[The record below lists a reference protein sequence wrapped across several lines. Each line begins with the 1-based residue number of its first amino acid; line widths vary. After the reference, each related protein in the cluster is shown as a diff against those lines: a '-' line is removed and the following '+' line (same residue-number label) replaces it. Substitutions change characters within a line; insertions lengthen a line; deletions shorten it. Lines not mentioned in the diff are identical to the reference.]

1 MTVDDP
7 TGRDP
12 RQALIDTNLAV
23 SGMTMAA
30 AAAAAAAAV
39 VVVVVA
45 AAAAGIIEIEKTAA
59 VSRHLLPTS
68 IDTYQ
73 GRMLVAS
80 PHRSTIPYPIL

>member
-23 SGMTMAA
+23 SGMTM
-30 AAAAAAAAV
+30 AAAAV